1 MSEKGPLGLAGAV
14 VWRIARRRHALDRL
28 GTGARQDGGRWNRVG
43 TGIIYTGRTIAITAL
58 EKFVHLASV
67 VPPDLVLVRVKLPD
81 GHSAETPRLSD
92 LPRDWDLVPAGPG
105 SMDFGTTWAQE
116 QRSLVLYV
124 PSAVL
129 REETNALLNPGH
141 AEFAAVTMTIER
153 DFSYDPRMSLPR
165 RAPTGKRP

>member
-1 MSEKGPLGLAGAV
+1 M
-14 VWRIARRRHALDRL
+14 
-28 GTGARQDGGRWNRVG
+28 
-43 TGIIYTGRTIAITAL
+43 
-58 EKFVHLASV
+58 
-67 VPPDLVLVRVKLPD
+67 
-81 GHSAETPRLSD
+81 
-92 LPRDWDLVPAGPG
+92 PAGPG
-105 SMDFGTTWAQE
+105 SMDFGTKWAQE